1 MMMVEEEEVE
11 LEVVVHDEEA
21 WLLVSSF
28 TMFLAHYGVFLVVM
42 NLTMLRPPSKASF
55 VVNGFVGV
63 GCACLFCIT
72 EFLKR
77 LGKAKAR
84 KLVLQDLQLRQLQW
98 SQIINNPVQSQKIE
112 QIEVL
117 LRKSNFATVCENL
130 SPENSLIPIQVL
142 QPHSSIDIDQIFRDC
157 TVLNFFFQDWVRMW
171 FTSGKDKDEFEYCN
185 PKSQHKD
192 IFKLHINIYMWY
204 VCFVSK
210 KRMCP
215 ISLLQRS
222 PTDNCWLLPV

>member
-1 MMMVEEEEVE
+1 MMMMVEEEEEVE

-28 TMFLAHYGVFLVVM
+28 TLFLAHYGVFLVVM

-63 GCACLFCIT
+63 GCACLLCIT

-117 LRKSNFATVCENL
+117 MRRSNFAPVCENL

-185 PKSQHKD
+185 PKSPHKD
-192 IFKLHINIYMWY
+192 IFKLHIGD
-204 VCFVSK
+204 CFPEVLRGPIKSPNRAISK
-210 KRMCP
+210 VF
-215 ISLLQRS
+215 ILQLLF
-222 PTDNCWLLPV
+222 